1 MNLPGLVD
9 RFHPKSALLP
19 SSPNSTMLISLRRR
33 FVAALALCAPLTLG
47 AQVIDLTVHDVGVAI
62 GDKPRMTGL
71 RINFRDRELREV
83 NGVNVTIWSPYSPA
97 EGVVNGLAVG
107 VPVTGA
113 RDINGIGAGLFG
125 VGVDNRLR
133 GIAVGGI
140 GVGAGQELRG
150 IALGGVGVGSGG
162 SVIGLTVGGIGVGS
176 GGSVRGVQIGGIGV
190 GSGGDVTGISV
201 AGIGVGSGGRTTG
214 LAIAGIGV
222 GGGGSFRGIGIAG
235 IGVGAGGDATGL
247 MLGGVGVGAGG
258 RLRGVGIGGVGVGAP
273 KLEGLMIGGLGVGG
287 ADVHAIALTAGY
299 FKIADDGN
307 FRGGALG
314 AVTRVGGTQH
324 GLTIGL
330 FNYAREL
337 HGTQIGIINV
347 SDNGGHRRVIP
358 LVSVR

>member
-1 MNLPGLVD
+1 
-9 RFHPKSALLP
+9 
-19 SSPNSTMLISLRRR
+19 MLISFPRHL
-33 FVAALALCAPLTLG
+33 VPLLALCAPLALG
-47 AQVIDLTVHDVGVAI
+47 AQVIDLTVHDIGVAI

-71 RINFRDRELREV
+71 RINFRDRELRQV
-83 NGVNVTIWSPYSPA
+83 NGVNATIWAPYSPA
-97 EGVVNGLAVG
+97 EGIVNGLALG

-113 RDINGIGAGLFG
+113 RDINGLGAGIFG

-133 GIAVGGI
+133 GIAIGGI
-140 GVGAGQELRG
+140 GVGAGQELHG
-150 IALGGVGVGSGG
+150 IAIGGVGVGSGG
-162 SVIGLTVGGIGVGS
+162 SVVGLTVGGIGVGS

-190 GSGGDVTGISV
+190 GSGGDVTGISI

-214 LAIAGIGV
+214 LAIGGIGV
-222 GGGGSFRGIGIAG
+222 GGGGSFRGIGIGG

-258 RLRGVGIGGVGVGAP
+258 RLHGVGIGGVGVGAP
-273 KLEGLMIGGLGVGG
+273 TLDGLMIGGLGVGG
-287 ADVHAIALTAGY
+287 ADVHAIALTLGY

-314 AVTRVGGTQH
+314 AVTRVDGTQH

-337 HGTQIGIINV
+337 HGTQLGIINV